1 MKRSIIL
8 SIATVFF
15 LVTTNSV
22 MAQKAS
28 SIKSAS
34 VTYMDGT
41 TSMVGFVAYD
51 SSYSTKRPLILIA
64 PEWWGVTDYTK
75 SRAKQL
81 AALGYVAFVVDY
93 YGDGTVATNPSDA
106 IKYATPLYKN
116 AQLAKSHFDAAL
128 ATAKTY
134 SDVDPTKIG
143 AIGYCFGGAMILNTA
158 RLGEDIKGLVTFHG
172 GLAGVPVDKNL
183 FKAKVLVC
191 HGGDDQFVTPAEVAT
206 FKKQMDS
213 IGADYKFIV
222 YPGATHAFSNPAA
235 TEIGKKF
242 SMPIAYNEAADKGSW
257 QAMQDFF
264 DKIFK

>member
-8 SIATVFF
+8 SIIFF
-15 LVTTNSV
+15 LATTSSI
-22 MAQKAS
+22 MAQKANT
-28 SIKSAS
+28 IKAGS
-34 VTYMDGT
+34 VTYTDGAT
-41 TSMVGFVAYD
+41 TMIGYVAYD
-51 SSYSTKRPLILIA
+51 SSYSTKRPIIMIA

-75 SRAKQL
+75 RRAQQL

-93 YGDGTVATNPSDA
+93 YGDGKIAANPGDA
-106 IKYATPLYKN
+106 MSLAMPLYKDPQ
-116 AQLAKSHFDAAL
+116 AAKSHFDAAL
-128 ATAKTY
+128 ATAEKY
-134 SDVDPTKIG
+134 SDVDPTKVG

-172 GLAGVPVDKNL
+172 GLVGVPPTKGL
-183 FKAKVLVC
+183 LKAKILVC
-191 HGGDDQFVTPAEVAT
+191 HGGDDKFVKPEEVAT

-222 YPGATHAFSNPAA
+222 YPGATHAFSNPDA
-235 TEIGKKF
+235 TANGIKF
-242 SMPIAYNEAADKGSW
+242 NMPIAYNEAADKGSW